1 MVKKKKP
8 GKVLCVVFSSSILGI
23 DSAQNLAK
31 TDAKGGYVCSY
42 N

>member
-1 MVKKKKP
+1 MVKKKNLAKFF
-8 GKVLCVVFSSSILGI
+8 VLFLSSILGI